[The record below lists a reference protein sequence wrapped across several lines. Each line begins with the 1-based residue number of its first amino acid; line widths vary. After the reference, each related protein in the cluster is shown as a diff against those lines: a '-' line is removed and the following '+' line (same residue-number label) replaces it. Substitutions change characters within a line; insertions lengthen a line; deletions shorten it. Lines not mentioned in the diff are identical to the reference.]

1 MAVTV
6 IGLLRFGVSLVF
18 GITVTALFAGI
29 EPTKKNRFTTGL
41 LCVIFLFVQTASWWL
56 LGLDLTSKLYPLI
69 IHLPLIV
76 IFSLYYKRP
85 WLISAV
91 SVLSGYLCCQA
102 PRWVGFIA
110 GAALD
115 SRLADHVFYVGAI
128 FLFYYFLKRYVAASV
143 RHLMEVSTKSCLFLG
158 GVPLFYYLFDYTTVI
173 YTDLLYSGAEWA
185 VQFMPST
192 ISVFYF
198 VFIILYYAETQ
209 KQAALQRERDV
220 LDAQFKLARAEFA
233 SLRQLQQNAAAYR
246 HDMRHHLSLLQGL
259 ASKGQIEQIKEY
271 LRTAQSDMD
280 AITPT
285 RFCENETVNLI
296 LSAFTAKAK
305 QSEIQLTIDA
315 RLPVSLSF
323 SDTELCS
330 LLSNALENAIQ
341 AAKNIPEPD
350 KRIIRL
356 RIYSKNTKLCID
368 IRNSYQHD
376 PIFHQ
381 GLPVSKEQG
390 HGFGTKSMAAYSSFR
405 PRMAGLF
412 FRPLHKRLSFIHR
425 SHVIG
430 VCILHNEVKE
440 KAGCYPLRTA
450 PGSFF
455 SVSGV

>member
-18 GITVTALFAGI
+18 GIVVSVLFAGI
-29 EPTKKNRFTTGL
+29 EPARKNRLVTGL
-41 LCVIFLFVQTASWWL
+41 LCLFFLFIQTVSWWF

-85 WLISAV
+85 WLISVV

-115 SRLADHVFYVGAI
+115 SRLADHIFYIAAV
-128 FLFYYFLKRYVAASV
+128 FLFYYFLKIYVAGSI
-143 RHLMEVSTKSCLFLG
+143 RQLMEASTKSCIFLG
-158 GVPLFYYLFDYTTVI
+158 GVPLFYYLFDYVTII
-173 YTDLLYSGAEWA
+173 YTDLLYSGTEWA

-198 VFIILYYAETQ
+198 VFVILYYTETQ
-209 KQAALQRERDV
+209 KQAILQRERDM
-220 LDAQFKLARAEFA
+220 LDTQLRLAQTEFA
-233 SLRQLQQNAAAYR
+233 SLRQLQQNAASYR
-246 HDMRHHLSLLQGL
+246 HDMRHHFALLQGL
-259 ASKGQIEQIKEY
+259 ASEEHIDGIKEY

-280 AITPT
+280 AITPL

-296 LSAFTAKAK
+296 LSAFSAKAK
-305 QSEIQLTIDA
+305 QSEILLTVDA
-315 RLPVSLSF
+315 KLPNSLPF

-341 AAKNIPEPD
+341 ASESIPD
-350 KRIIRL
+350 SNTRIIRL
-356 RIYSKNTKLCID
+356 RMYSKNTKLCID
-368 IRNSYQHD
+368 IRNSYQRN
-376 PIFHQ
+376 PIFYQ

-390 HGFGTKSMAAYSSFR
+390 HGFGTKSMAHIVEKH
-405 PRMAGLF
+405 G
-412 FRPLHKRLSFIHR
+412 
-425 SHVIG
+425 G
-430 VCILHNEVKE
+430 V
-440 KAGCYPLRTA
+440 
-450 PGSFF
+450 FQF
-455 SVSGV
+455 SVKDGWFIFQATA